1 MATTNYGDISPRTAA
16 YVAVDLLKRAMSYL
30 CLEKFGQAKS
40 LPGNKTQS
48 MSFRRYNSLPL
59 ATSPL
64 TEGVTPAGK
73 KLTATDISAALAQYG
88 DFVEITDVVQ
98 DTHEDPVLQEASAV
112 ISEQSAK
119 TVETIRYNVLKAC
132 SNVLYGAS
140 VAARTSI
147 NTVITRADQRKI
159 VRALERQEARHITS
173 IVKSTPSF
181 NTENILPAF
190 VGVTHVDMTSDI
202 RGMDGFVS
210 VADYGKI
217 APFETE
223 IGACEDVRY
232 IKSTIFTPYLAGG
245 DTTVT
250 GKINSNDSTG
260 TARCDI
266 YPVLYF
272 GKDAYGLI
280 ALKGKYA
287 ITPMVLNPG
296 TPRGG
301 DPLGQRGT
309 VSWKTMQGAVIL
321 NDAWMAVGEWAATE

>member
-1 MATTNYGDISPRTAA
+1 MISYGDISPRTAA
-16 YVAVDLLKRAMSYL
+16 YVAVDLLKRSMPYL

-59 ATSPL
+59 ATTPL
-64 TEGVTPAGK
+64 TEGVTPPGK
-73 KLTATDISAALAQYG
+73 KLTATDITATLSQYG
-88 DFVEITDVVQ
+88 DLVEITDVVK
-98 DTHEDPVLQEASAV
+98 DTHEDPVLQEAEAV
-112 ISEQSAK
+112 ISEQAAK
-119 TVETIRYNVLKAC
+119 TVETVRYNTLKAC
-132 SNVLYGAS
+132 SNVLYGNS
-140 VAARTSI
+140 VAGRTSI

-159 VRALERQEARHITS
+159 VRALERQEAKHITS

-190 VGVTHVDMTSDI
+190 VAVTHVDMTSDI

-217 APFETE
+217 SPFETE

-232 IKSTIFTPYLAGG
+232 LKSTIFTPYLAGG
-245 DTTVT
+245 DTTTT
-250 GKINSNDSTG
+250 GKINSNDSAG

-272 GKDAYGLI
+272 GKDAYGMI

-296 TPRGG
+296 VPRGG
-301 DPLGQRGT
+301 DPLGQRGS
-309 VSWKTMQGAVIL
+309 VSWKTMQTTVIL
-321 NDAWMAVGEWAATE
+321 NDAWMAVGEWACSE

>member
-1 MATTNYGDISPRTAA
+1 MALTTYGDISPRTAA
-16 YVAVDLLKRAMSYL
+16 YVAVDLLKRAMPYL

-48 MSFRRYNSLPL
+48 MKFRRYNSLPL
-59 ATSPL
+59 ATTPL

-73 KLTATDISAALAQYG
+73 KLTATDVNATLSQYG
-88 DFVEITDVVQ
+88 DFVEITDIIQ
-98 DTHEDPVLQEASAV
+98 DTHEDPVMQEASSV
-112 ISEQSAK
+112 ISEQAAK
-119 TVETIRYNVLKAC
+119 TVETIRYNTLKAC
-132 SNVLYGAS
+132 ANVLLAGSVAVRTS
-140 VAARTSI
+140 VAA
-147 NTVITRADQRKI
+147 VISRSDQRKI
-159 VRALERQEARHITS
+159 VRALERQEAQHITS

-202 RGMDGFVS
+202 RGMTGFVS

-232 IKSTIFTPYLAGG
+232 IKSTIFAPYLGAGS
-245 DTTVT
+245 TVT
-250 GKINSNDSTG
+250 TSKINSNDATG
-260 TARCDI
+260 TARCDV

-272 GKDAYGLI
+272 GKDAYGII

-301 DPLGQRGT
+301 DQLGQRGS
-309 VSWKTMQGAVIL
+309 VAWKTMQGAIIL
-321 NDAWMAVGEWAATE
+321 NDAWMAVGEFACTE